1 MTVPSRRLLIL
12 LLPLLAVG
20 SVGWAFVTTLRPE
33 RVLAARVHGGPC
45 ADGAARSL
53 LLALS
58 TAQGDERKPEP
69 RAPLHVRVTEASGA
83 SFDWQGVADAGGLV
97 ELALGRCADAAPL
110 LEVEGARGERLARG
124 VLEPSRERW
133 RAAERRGG
141 WLTGQ
146 ASGELVLRVA
156 PLEGALAVPFRS
168 ALVLEAANAD
178 GSAARGVQLR
188 FESDGAALG
197 NSVATTDERG
207 RARVQL
213 EPLEHAISLRVEA
226 RGKAGA
232 LGRWYGALPVVPGA
246 LHGVLDGRRLRVR
259 SPIAREHAYVAL
271 VDEHA
276 RLAGMVVEL
285 TPDATG
291 GAEGSIE
298 LTMLGAQHAAG
309 YFSEGSDADPSP
321 AEVNPAGTPPQL
333 NFSEGSDADPS
344 PAGSHPQ
351 LWAVISSEADK
362 RSAAV
367 VGWPL
372 RGAGWPPRTFDA
384 LDQPLLDGL
393 PEALAHER
401 AARRGRRRA
410 AALGAG
416 LAGLLTAALFVL
428 EVRSAERRARGLAGA
443 APRRS
448 GAALGLALSCLVL
461 GLAALIWFGTLG
473 AP

>member
-188 FESDGAALG
+188 LESDGAALG

-232 LGRWYGALPVVPGA
+232 LGRWYGAQPVVPGA

-321 AEVNPAGTPPQL
+321 A
-333 NFSEGSDADPS
+333 
-344 PAGSHPQ
+344 GSHPQ

-372 RGAGWPPRTFDA
+372 RDPGWPPRTFDA

-393 PEALAHER
+393 PEALTSER
-401 AARRGRRRA
+401 VARQGRRRA
-410 AALGAG
+410 AALAAG

-428 EVRSAERRARGLAGA
+428 EVRSAERRARSLAGIA
-443 APRRS
+443 SRRS
-448 GAALGLALSCLVL
+448 GAALGLALTCLVL
-461 GLAALIWFGTLG
+461 GLAALVWFGTLS